1 MVLRMERKSLLG
13 ALNACLKEERART
26 PAMKKMTR
34 TATNAHLNAKKMT
47 RTATKRKVAKV
58 AEEARDAK
66 VAREVKA
73 VREVQVAREEKVAVV
88 LTMERLLTKR
98 TKVAYSKEARASQ
111 SNKEAAN
118 GQKESQKKGWGPFDT
133 CTKEEGETKI
143 GTRTCAFGIQNP
155 DKACFKQKCNM
166 DGTGEAAAIICDWG
180 TFEKPWMKKVA
191 NTLCWSAEKFARCEE
206 REEQADGVEFIQP

>member
-1 MVLRMERKSLLG
+1 LRMERKSLLG
-13 ALNACLKEERART
+13 ALNARLKEERARTPAMKKMTRTATNARLKEERART

-73 VREVQVAREEKVAVV
+73 VREVKVAREEKVAVV

-118 GQKESQKKGWGPFDT
+118 GQKESQKKDGVPST
-133 CTKEEGETKI
+133 RAPKKKAKLRSELEHVLLVSRTQTKHASNRSATWMALKK
-143 GTRTCAFGIQNP
+143 RP
-155 DKACFKQKCNM
+155 PSSV
-166 DGTGEAAAIICDWG
+166 TGEHLRSRG
-180 TFEKPWMKKVA
+180 
-191 NTLCWSAEKFARCEE
+191 
-206 REEQADGVEFIQP
+206 

>member
-1 MVLRMERKSLLG
+1 MKKMTRT
-13 ALNACLKEERART
+13 ATNARLKEERART

-73 VREVQVAREEKVAVV
+73 VREVKVAREEKVAVV

-111 SNKEAAN
+111 PANKEAAN
-118 GQKESQKKGWGPFDT
+118 GQKESQKKDGVPS
-133 CTKEEGETKI
+133 
-143 GTRTCAFGIQNP
+143 TRAP
-155 DKACFKQKCNM
+155 KKKAALRSEQEPVLKVSRTQTHHASNRSATWMALKKRPPSSV
-166 DGTGEAAAIICDWG
+166 TGEHLRSRG
-180 TFEKPWMKKVA
+180 
-191 NTLCWSAEKFARCEE
+191 
-206 REEQADGVEFIQP
+206 